1 MGSKINIYGL
11 QNKEKIFLATY
22 ANENGQKCIG
32 NTRFFF
38 CDKIFMSNYDRAQAN
53 QPPITWTP

>member
-1 MGSKINIYGL
+1 MGSKIKKKYFWPPMLMKMGKNVLVI
-11 QNKEKIFLATY
+11 QD
-22 ANENGQKCIG
+22 
-32 NTRFFF
+32 FFF